1 MTERGLSVMRPF
13 GTPHELEQR
22 RLLAVRLLSEGI
34 STSEVASRTQVSTRS
49 VRRWRAAVR
58 AGGEAG
64 LAAKPARDRPRRL
77 TPRDLA
83 LLRYTLIESRPAPG
97 APARAWSCT
106 EIAGLIQRQFGVHY
120 HRTHVNRILHTLGMV
135 PRKRCR

>member
-1 MTERGLSVMRPF
+1 MRPF

-22 RLLAVRLLSEGI
+22 RLQAVRLLSEGI
-34 STSEVASRTQVSTRS
+34 STTEVASRTRVDARS
-49 VRRWRAAVR
+49 VRRWRAAAR

-64 LAAKPARDRPRRL
+64 VAAKPARGRPRRL

-83 LLRYTLIESRPAPG
+83 LLRYTVLEGHRAPG
-97 APARAWSCT
+97 APARPWSCA
-106 EIAGLIQRQFGVHY
+106 EVAGLIQRQFGVRY
-120 HRTHVNRILHTLGMV
+120 HRAHVNRILHALGIA

>member
-1 MTERGLSVMRPF
+1 MRPF

-34 STSEVASRTQVSTRS
+34 STSEVAHRTQVSARS
-49 VRRWRAAVR
+49 VRRWRAAAR
-58 AGGEAG
+58 TGGAAGI
-64 LAAKPARDRPRRL
+64 AAKPARGRPRRL

-83 LLRYTLIESRPAPG
+83 LLRYTLIEGHEVPG
-97 APARAWSCT
+97 TPARPWSCA